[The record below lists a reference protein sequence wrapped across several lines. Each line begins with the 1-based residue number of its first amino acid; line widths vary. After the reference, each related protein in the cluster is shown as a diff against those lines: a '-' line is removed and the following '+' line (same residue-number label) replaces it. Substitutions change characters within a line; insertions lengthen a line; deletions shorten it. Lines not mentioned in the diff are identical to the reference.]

1 MKMSR
6 LEEQVHGSF
15 FWNTPPSWTRQSNRL
30 TFHFLVFCSLLTQS
44 HKVQGFSRIT
54 FCYNKNNYEG
64 EPKDD
69 LCLMRQ

>member
-64 EPKDD
+64 ETKDV
-69 LCLMRQ
+69 LLRQ